1 MALEEL
7 FQEAGFDSGEFQ
19 NVFSA
24 PNQLEEI
31 LSNKYVQGVSF
42 TGSSKAGSIIGSIAS
57 KYLKRSVLELGGSDP
72 FCVMREANIQLAVS
86 LALKSRIANCG

>member
-1 MALEEL
+1 M
-7 FQEAGFDSGEFQ
+7 
-19 NVFSA
+19 
-24 PNQLEEI
+24 
-31 LSNKYVQGVSF
+31 SF
-42 TGSSKAGSIIGSIAS
+42 TGSSKAGSIIGAAAS